1 MVRYSFSLPS
11 TWTLPTSFAPR
22 ISMLEFRSSLRCLSA
37 TACRLLSFSFRP
49 LACAVDVN
57 LLKALSSASGS
68 LLPKSLPPPPQAV
81 SISRAIA
88 PASNRAANFFRFFIG
103 SPSSLVVFVDMFRDS
118 RSCIPGGGTLSLSQL
133 YRTKARAV
141 NGGVP

>member
-22 ISMLEFRSSLRCLSA
+22 ISMLEFRSSLRCPSA

-49 LACAVDVN
+49 LACVIDVN
-57 LLKALSSASGS
+57 LLKASSSASGS
-68 LLPKSLPPPPQAV
+68 LLPTPPQAV

-88 PASNRAANFFRFFIG
+88 PTSNRAANFFRFFIG
-103 SPSSLVVFVDMFRDS
+103 SPSSLVVFVDMFRDL